1 MRSRNSTIMIGR
13 VRLKSKRAA
22 FSISSAR
29 DGGAKEREVAARR
42 EKDLRAEEGERERM
56 CWSLGSLGILGRE
69 IWGVGLGKGREEVG
83 EMRGFEEAMI
93 MLAMVV
99 RSLLECHVL
108 QLVRLCL
115 KRCTKRACIEVQRTM
130 RCGLGFVQGAMML
143 LNQ

>member
-1 MRSRNSTIMIGR
+1 MIGR

-69 IWGVGLGKGREEVG
+69 IWEIWGVGLGKGREEVG

-93 MLAMVV
+93 MLAMVECGGWLQKKKKKKKKMGLMV
-99 RSLLECHVL
+99 VLLVWFVYRGCVEGGGDIAKCYLVIRHTK
-108 QLVRLCL
+108 LVRL
-115 KRCTKRACIEVQRTM
+115 
-130 RCGLGFVQGAMML
+130 
-143 LNQ
+143 